1 MEWVKH
7 SHSIWDCCPSCVDAW
22 ASFLLRMVDTFG
34 FKVNLAAHQRVD
46 KDITKKQKQN
56 KK

>member
-1 MEWVKH
+1 MEWVKR
-7 SHSIWDCCPSCVDAW
+7 SRSIWDCCPSCVDAW